1 MTFSGPDLPFML
13 LDINQAMVASPDGM
27 GIILIGGA
35 SDSGSNGKTLFES
48 RFDGYNFLPWQPIDQ
63 ELDIGRMGH
72 VVIPI
77 PKSITNCMQNYSWI
91 EP

>member
-1 MTFSGPDLPFML
+1 ML
-13 LDINQAMVASPDGM
+13 CDINQAMVASPDGM

-35 SDSGSNGKTLFES
+35 SDSGSNGKTIFES
-48 RFDGYNFLPWQPIDQ
+48 RFDGSNFLPWQIIIDQ